1 MSNLFREMMPDNFL
15 ELAFTGGLTFSIAYT
30 SLKVIK
36 HYKNKGLSVKEIE
49 DQYKRVLK
57 EKDELIRTKEVELL
71 AKLNEIKNNYEA
83 KLKSDTLSDSA
94 KDFLKAL

>member
-30 SLKVIK
+30 SLNVIK
-36 HYKNKGLSVKEIE
+36 YYKNKGLSVKEIE
-49 DQYKRVLK
+49 AQYKRVLK
-57 EKDELIRTKEVELL
+57 EKDEQIKNKEIELL
-71 AKLNEIKNNYEA
+71 SKLNEIRNNYES
-83 KLKSDTLSDSA
+83 KLKSDTLSDNA

>member
-1 MSNLFREMMPDNFL
+1 MSNIFREMMPDNFM
-15 ELAFTGGLTFSIAYT
+15 ELAFTGGLTFSVAYT

-49 DQYKRVLK
+49 EQYKAVLK
-57 EKDELIRTKEVELL
+57 EKDELIKKKELELL
-71 AKLNEIKNNYEA
+71 AKLNEIKKNYES
-83 KLKSDTLSDSA
+83 KLKKDTISDSA